1 MLAFKNYYLF
11 NLNNI
16 YNNNFKNN
24 LHIEIDKNLKLNKL
38 HYHYFNS
45 NDNLN
50 KMIHIIIHTTIHKF
64 SYTHTKYKYI
74 KIRIQGYQRI
84 DTFARYHIAKSF
96 CKL

>member
-45 NDNLN
+45 NDNL
-50 KMIHIIIHTTIHKF
+50 
-64 SYTHTKYKYI
+64 YT
-74 KIRIQGYQRI
+74 
-84 DTFARYHIAKSF
+84 
-96 CKL
+96 

>member
-38 HYHYFNS
+38 YYHYFNS
-45 NDNLN
+45 NDNL
-50 KMIHIIIHTTIHKF
+50 HT
-64 SYTHTKYKYI
+64 
-74 KIRIQGYQRI
+74 
-84 DTFARYHIAKSF
+84 
-96 CKL
+96 